1 MFAEGWKTRGV
12 DTNDLRD
19 GTREE
24 GAEPVEH
31 EIAIF
36 RARLSVPHAP
46 LVAPL
51 KTESAVTPSPRE
63 TAGAVRSAHVAH
75 FLPADWARVAQLAL
89 PALER
94 LTAEATGTQLLLLVP
109 DANAAT
115 ALARALAPHASA
127 HGHRVVAATTP
138 ARARRLLGAG
148 PAPVVIGAPA
158 VIAEALAASLAS
170 LAGVTA
176 VGFIAA
182 DELDPE
188 DPALATV
195 LAEVPKGASRWLTA
209 LAATPNVELLIERH
223 LHKARRVTDDLMPAA
238 EATASLTEGSTL
250 VLTTVGAPEETL
262 PLVLDEID
270 VPSTAVVTDDPACAD
285 RARHLVRSLGYTDGA
300 LVTVTGGEIAPNA
313 ALVIVLGLPSGSRW
327 AAVTAAHPAQ
337 TVVVIAPRQQRA
349 LQQVV
354 GAMRLQPFGAAGTIE
369 RARTAEARVRSE
381 LRTILSTGLPARE
394 ILALEPLLASHD
406 GTEIAA
412 AALRLLEQTR
422 AAQNEV
428 VQAAVRRVREQH
440 QQQQEAARTA
450 ERERE
455 PRGGRDGREGRD
467 RGTKPGG
474 FGARGPRSGPP
485 RSAPPRGDGPRGD
498 GPRGG
503 PGRGGPGRGGP
514 SRGDGPRG
522 PRSGPPRG
530 GPRSPR

>member
-1 MFAEGWKTRGV
+1 M
-12 DTNDLRD
+12 
-19 GTREE
+19 
-24 GAEPVEH
+24 
-31 EIAIF
+31 
-36 RARLSVPHAP
+36 
-46 LVAPL
+46 
-51 KTESAVTPSPRE
+51 TPSPRE

-94 LTAEATGTQLLLLVP
+94 LTPEATGTQLLLLVP

-115 ALARALAPHASA
+115 ALARALAPQASA

-148 PAPVVIGAPA
+148 PAPVMIGAPA
-158 VIAEALAASLAS
+158 VIAEALTASLAP
-170 LAGVTA
+170 LAGVTT

-182 DELDPE
+182 DELDAE

-195 LAEVPKGASRWLTA
+195 LAEVPKAASRWLTA
-209 LAATPNVELLIERH
+209 LAATPNVDVLIERH
-223 LHKARRVTDDLMPAA
+223 LHKARRVTDDVAPAA

-250 VLTTVGAPEETL
+250 VLTTAGAPEETL
-262 PLVLDEID
+262 PLILDEID
-270 VPSTAVVTDDPACAD
+270 VPSTAIVTDDPACAE

-300 LVTVTGGEIAPNA
+300 LVTVTDGEIAPNA
-313 ALVIVLGLPSGSRW
+313 ALLIVLGLPTGSRW
-327 AAVTAAHPAQ
+327 AAVTTAHPAQ

-394 ILALEPLLASHD
+394 ILALEPLLASYD

-422 AAQNEV
+422 ATQNEV

-455 PRGGRDGREGRD
+455 PRGGREGRD
-467 RGTKPGG
+467 RGPKSGG
-474 FGARGPRSGPP
+474 FGGRGPRSGPP
-485 RSAPPRGDGPRGD
+485 RSGPPRGDRP
-498 GPRGG
+498 
-503 PGRGGPGRGGP
+503 
-514 SRGDGPRG
+514 RGDGPRG